1 MRGCYNQLRLRVH
14 RETCPCATNGVIE
27 LKKTDRAIF
36 ALAAALTLLLTACGS
51 SGAASGA
58 SFGDAVLPSPTAVAG
73 TSTPPAETEAPVFTE
88 PTEETGAPKVDYEKI
103 YRPILDKVFHGITT
117 GFVWEQD
124 IEGLTGIIE
133 TANSSRD
140 VNEALRYI
148 GYAITDLSGDGVPE
162 LALGIIADEAENAG
176 SLVSAVF
183 TCADG
188 QPKQCLEGWY
198 RSRYEWMG
206 GGRFCYS
213 GSSGAAY
220 TLYGDCSLSEDGTEL
235 TWNDFY
241 FSTVTDMDS
250 YEVRYFHNRTG
261 VFEDDGSEEMEEDA
275 FWAGWDALYG
285 KVQALPMTPFSD
297 YGDQEPFPSAPVR
310 ALWEFE
316 LPGGHADYT
325 SVVSNSSEYAVR
337 LAFVAEET
345 VTDVQFLA
353 LQLEDIDASGRPV
366 FSEETLY
373 TQPEL
378 TPELPLV
385 AELAFPGD
393 LPAYGLRYTDPAGAI
408 RFFALSQSGFDGSL
422 KLIEY

>member
-1 MRGCYNQLRLRVH
+1 M
-14 RETCPCATNGVIE
+14 
-27 LKKTDRAIF
+27 KKTECAIF
-36 ALAAALTLLLTACGS
+36 ALAAALTVLLTACGS
-51 SGAASGA
+51 SGTLSEAS
-58 SFGDAVLPSPTAVAG
+58 SGDAVLPSPAAAAEP
-73 TSTPPAETEAPVFTE
+73 STPPAETNAPAVRESPAETEAPAEQSAARGETE
-88 PTEETGAPKVDYEKI
+88 APEVDYEKI

-117 GFVWEQD
+117 GFDWEQD
-124 IEGLTGIIE
+124 NEGLTGIIE
-133 TANSSRD
+133 TANSSPD
-140 VNEALRYI
+140 VNEALHNI

-162 LALGIIADEAENAG
+162 LALGVIADEFENVG
-176 SLVSAVF
+176 SMVFAVF

-206 GGRFCYS
+206 GGRFFYS

-220 TLYGDCSLSEDGTEL
+220 SLYGDCSLSEDGTEL
-235 TWNDFY
+235 VWNDFY

-250 YEVRYFHNRTG
+250 YEIGYFHNCTG
-261 VFEDDGSEEMEEDA
+261 VFEGDGSVEVEEDA
-275 FWAGWDALYG
+275 FWAGWDALNEE
-285 KVQALPMTPFSD
+285 VQALPMTPFAD
-297 YGDQEPFPSAPVR
+297 YKDLASSPSAPVR
-310 ALWEFE
+310 ALWESE

-353 LQLEDIDASGRPV
+353 LQMQDIDASGRPV
-366 FSEETLY
+366 FSVETLY

-385 AELAFPGD
+385 AELTFPGD
-393 LPAYGLRYTDPAGAI
+393 LPAYGICYTDPAGTI

-422 KLIEY
+422 ELIEY